1 MKRLLLL
8 ILSLMMLLPA
18 ISGCKGHSAT
28 PGSKSTDDRTAAG
41 SYKAD
46 YLPDSDFDGYL
57 FRLVDCEADI
67 THFDEDSADAM
78 HSEMYRRDALLESRY
93 NFEFTSKTVA
103 SYDLMTTEFYT
114 NAMSQSDNFDLCK
127 LIMRDAFLMATE
139 GYVTPAEALPYCD
152 ITQDW
157 YIHDVNEQLSINNR
171 LWFAYSD
178 ECTGAYLGTLM
189 IFFNKTIA
197 DDLKLGNLY
206 DMVDNGTWTVDRF
219 YDFAAKAKQD
229 INEDGYSINNGE
241 DRFGV
246 ICENDTFLASIWIG
260 SGELTVRKDSDDFPY
275 FAALGNEKLYGIVE
289 KLFDFYHSDGNVYD
303 GFRDD
308 KVAVETYTKDIGLFA
323 NGRALFMPSGL
334 VNMSSL
340 GSMNDDFGM
349 LPLPKYNEEQENY
362 YSRLMDGW
370 INTVPSS
377 NTDLSRTSIIME
389 SMAVETKNLVYPA
402 YLNSAMENKYLRDD
416 ESRKMI
422 DLAQERRIVD
432 LGDTVWMVPVRT
444 TMLAI
449 FNKNTCQV
457 DSTISSMK
465 DVINETIRK
474 GTEGLD
480 Y

>member
-1 MKRLLLL
+1 MKRFLLL

-28 PGSKSTDDRTAAG
+28 PGSKQTDDLTDTG

-78 HSEMYRRDALLESRY
+78 HSAMYRRDALLESRY

-152 ITQDW
+152 FTQDW

-189 IFFNKTIA
+189 IFFNKTIE
-197 DDLKLGNLY
+197 DDLKLGNFY

-334 VNMSSL
+334 VNFYSPSYF
-340 GSMNDDFGM
+340 SRAFKHHFGVSFSTYM
-349 LPLPKYNEEQENY
+349 
-362 YSRLMDGW
+362 
-370 INTVPSS
+370 
-377 NTDLSRTSIIME
+377 
-389 SMAVETKNLVYPA
+389 KNLRIKKA
-402 YLNSAMENKYLRDD
+402 INLLNDSNLSIEKISEMVGYKDKSELYRTFRNSVGVSPGEFRKNKTQ
-416 ESRKMI
+416 K
-422 DLAQERRIVD
+422 Q
-432 LGDTVWMVPVRT
+432 
-444 TMLAI
+444 
-449 FNKNTCQV
+449 
-457 DSTISSMK
+457 
-465 DVINETIRK
+465 
-474 GTEGLD
+474 
-480 Y
+480 